1 MKLSLRKRMVLLAV
15 LPATLTAVL
24 MTAIFLYYVIDNLE
38 LGLRSRGAAIARQMA
53 TVAEFGIFSGQRDS
67 LLALT
72 DSALRMDP
80 DTRGAAILDEQG
92 AVLARSGELE
102 TSRGSDLVGGE
113 GRRHGPDTLSFIEP
127 VMRGSVAVDDI
138 YGGAE
143 TPHIPDS
150 KLIGYVVVE
159 MSLRE
164 VAVKSERLIAAG
176 ILIAL
181 LGAALGTSLARRI
194 ARTVTV
200 PLLEAGEVVA
210 RIGEGDLAARM
221 ETATGGPLQTL
232 ADGIN
237 DMAERIGVTQ
247 DDLRASVAEATLS
260 LMWEKEAAER
270 ATVAKSHFLAAAS
283 HDLRQPLL
291 ALGLFV
297 SRLVESDAAKQEP
310 KLVAHIQSAVDTLQ
324 DLLDA
329 ILDVSRLDGGNVVPR
344 MGSFPLGE
352 LLERLTRDLSP
363 LAEQKGLQLRVRP
376 TPIWVQSDEKIVARI
391 LLNLVSNALR
401 YTHVGGVLVTC
412 RKRRNVVR
420 VEVWDTGQG
429 IPEDAREEI
438 FQEYVQLGNP
448 ERDLSKG
455 LGLGLAICRR
465 LADLLAAP
473 LGVRSR
479 PGRGS
484 VFWVQLPVARTHP
497 PRSLAEIPAEQAADS
512 GRIAGTVLLVE
523 GDPLVRAKLE
533 QSILNWGGRVMLA
546 SNREEALRLRRES
559 DQPPDLAVCNVSLPD
574 EVSGIELAQEL
585 QRRFECMG
593 VLLIGSDVSAETQ
606 AAATAAGFVLLK
618 QPVPPG
624 RMRAALRQLLALRV

>member
-1 MKLSLRKRMVLLAV
+1 LAV

-53 TVAEFGIFSGQRDS
+53 TMAEFGIFSGQRDS

-80 DTRGAAILDEQG
+80 DTRGAAILDAQG
-92 AVLARSGELE
+92 GVLARSGELE
-102 TSRGSDLVGGE
+102 PSLGSDLVNRQGKRQGS
-113 GRRHGPDTLSFIEP
+113 DTLTFVEP
-127 VMRGSVAVDDI
+127 VMRGNVAVDDI

-143 TPHIPDS
+143 TPHIPES

-159 MSLRE
+159 LSLRD
-164 VAVKSERLIAAG
+164 VAVKSERLVAAG

-181 LGAALGTSLARRI
+181 LGAALGTSLSRRI

-210 RIGEGDLAARM
+210 RIGEGDLEARM
-221 ETATGGPLQTL
+221 RMATGSPLQSL
-232 ADGIN
+232 AEGIN
-237 DMAERIGVTQ
+237 DMATRIGVTQ
-247 DDLRASVAEATLS
+247 DDLRARVAEATLS

-297 SRLVESDAAKQEP
+297 SRLVESDAAKLEP

-329 ILDVSRLDGGNVVPR
+329 ILDVSRLNGGNVVPR

-352 LLERLTRDLSP
+352 LLDRLARDLSP

-376 TPIWVQSDEKIVARI
+376 TPVWVQSDEKIVARI
-391 LLNLVSNALR
+391 LLNLVGNALR
-401 YTHVGGVLVTC
+401 YTQVGGVLVTC
-412 RKRRNVVR
+412 RKRWNGVR

-465 LADLLAAP
+465 LSDLLAAP

-484 VFWVQLPVARTHP
+484 VFWIQLPLASARPIP
-497 PRSLAEIPAEQAADS
+497 PVAEIPAEQAADS
-512 GRIAGTVLLVE
+512 ARIAGTVLLVE
-523 GDPLVRAKLE
+523 GDPLARAKLE
-533 QSILNWGGRVMLA
+533 QAILNWGGRVVLA
-546 SNREEALRLRRES
+546 GNREEALRLRREG
-559 DQPPDLAVCNVSLPD
+559 DQPPDLVICNVSLPD
-574 EVSGIELAQEL
+574 GVDGIELAQEL
-585 QRRFECMG
+585 HRRFEYLG

-606 AAATAAGFVLLK
+606 AAATAAGFVLLR

-624 RMRAALRQLLALRV
+624 RMRAALRQLLDLRA